1 MGDLSWVLGNREETM
16 AGVYDILRNRAY
28 ERSAH
33 LDDEAFLVKGLWKVD
48 LAFKPNV
55 HERVFRYSFLVAQ
68 TMGQGCCY
76 CDKDLEIEADLI
88 GKDAREIVRTKDCF
102 SIAVL
107 DSIFASIRRNTQ
119 AVHRFEGNSVE
130 KAGRRASIIVDEVNR
145 LAEAVGKEPRQ
156 MRLLNAGVVGNIVLA
171 LKNQGYDVVAT
182 DLDKNLVGREIHGV
196 EVEHGAKTY
205 SLVEEVDVAII
216 TGMTL
221 TTDSLTDIVDTAKRH
236 DTKVLMF
243 AETGA
248 NMGEEYTGDA
258 IGVDI
263 CVSEPFPFYI
273 FQGLTT
279 IEVYRAKWL
288 Q

>member
-1 MGDLSWVLGNREETM
+1 MRPFRGANRNEGFM
-16 AGVYDILRNRAY
+16 AGVYDILRDRAY

-33 LDDEAFLVKGLWKVD
+33 LDDASFLVKGLWKVD

-76 CDKDLEIEADLI
+76 CDKDLEIDADLI
-88 GKDAREIVRTKDCF
+88 GKDSREIVREKDCF

-107 DSIFASIRRNTQ
+107 DSIYASIPRDAQ
-119 AVHRFEGNSVE
+119 AVHKFEGNSVE
-130 KAGRRASIIVDEVNR
+130 KAGMRASIIVDEVNR
-145 LAEAVGKEPRQ
+145 LGKAMGKSPGE
-156 MRLLNAGVVGNIVLA
+156 MRVLNAGVVGNIVLA
-171 LKNQGYDVVAT
+171 LKDQCYDVVAT
-182 DLDKNLVGREIHGV
+182 DLDENLVGRTLHGV
-196 EVEHGAKTY
+196 KVEHGAKTY
-205 SLVEEVDVAII
+205 SLVEDSDVAII

-236 DTKVLMF
+236 DSKVLMF

-248 NMGEEYTGDA
+248 NMGEEYTGEA
-258 IGVDI
+258 IGVDV

-288 Q
+288 R

>member
-1 MGDLSWVLGNREETM
+1 M
-16 AGVYDILRNRAY
+16 AGVYDILRDRAY

-33 LDDEAFLVKGLWKVD
+33 LDDEAFLIKGLWKVD

-55 HERVFRYSFLVAQ
+55 HERMFRYSFLVAQ

-76 CDKDLEIEADLI
+76 CDKDLEIDSALI
-88 GKDAREIVRTKDCF
+88 GEDAREIVRTKDCY

-107 DSIFASIRRNTQ
+107 DSIFASVPRAPQ
-119 AVHRFEGNSVE
+119 AVHKFEGNSVE
-130 KAGRRASIIVDEVNR
+130 KAGKRASIIVEEVNR
-145 LAEAVGKEPRQ
+145 LALAMGKKPGE

-171 LKNQGYDVVAT
+171 LKNEGYDVVAT
-182 DLDKNLVGREIHGV
+182 DFDDNMVGRTLHGV
-196 EVEHGAKTY
+196 TVEHGARTY
-205 SLVEEVDVAII
+205 SFVKDVDVAII

-221 TTDSLTDIVDTAKRH
+221 TTDSLTDIVDTARMH
-236 DTKVLMF
+236 DTRVLMF

-248 NMGEEYTGDA
+248 NMGEEYTSEK

-279 IEVYRAKWL
+279 IEVYRAKWVR
-288 Q
+288 

>member
-1 MGDLSWVLGNREETM
+1 MGDPSGTRIRTEDTM
-16 AGVYDILRNRAY
+16 AGVYDILRDRAY

-48 LAFKPNV
+48 LAFKPNAN
-55 HERVFRYSFLVAQ
+55 ERVFRYSFLVAQ

-76 CDKDLEIEADLI
+76 CDKNLEIDTGLI
-88 GKDAREIVRTKDCF
+88 GKDAREIVRTKDCY
-102 SIAVL
+102 SIAIL
-107 DSIFASIRRNTQ
+107 DSIFASIVRHPQ
-119 AVHRFEGNSVE
+119 VVHKFEGNSVE
-130 KAGRRASIIVDEVNR
+130 KAGKRASIIAAEVNL
-145 LAEAVGKEPRQ
+145 LAERMGKSPGD
-156 MRLLNAGVVGNIVLA
+156 MRVLNAGVVGNIVLA
-171 LKNQGYDVVAT
+171 LKNEGYDVVAT
-182 DLDKNLVGREIHGV
+182 DLDENLVGREMHGV
-196 EVEHGAKTY
+196 KVDHGTRTY
-205 SLVEEVDVAII
+205 SYVKGADVAII

-236 DTKVLMF
+236 DTRVLMF

-248 NMGEEYTGDA
+248 NMGEEYTSDV

-279 IEVYRAKWL
+279 VEVYRAKWL
-288 Q
+288 R

>member
-1 MGDLSWVLGNREETM
+1 M
-16 AGVYDILRNRAY
+16 AGVYDLLRDRAY

-33 LDDEAFLVKGLWKVD
+33 LDDEAFLIKGLWKVD
-48 LAFKPNV
+48 LAFRPNV
-55 HERVFRYSFLVAQ
+55 NERVFRYSFLVGQ

-76 CDKDLEIEADLI
+76 CDEDLDLDDELI
-88 GKDAREIVRTKDCF
+88 GKDAREIIRTKDCY
-102 SIAVL
+102 SIAIM
-107 DSIFASIRRNTQ
+107 DSIFASIPRDTQ
-119 AVHRFEGNSVE
+119 AVHKFEGNSVE
-130 KAGRRASIIVDEVNR
+130 KAGKRASIIVQEVNR
-145 LAEAVGKEPRQ
+145 LARETGRIPGEMK
-156 MRLLNAGVVGNIVLA
+156 LLNAGVVGNIVLA
-171 LKNQGYDVVAT
+171 LKKEGYDVVAT
-182 DLDKNLVGREIHGV
+182 DLDEKLVGRTIHGV
-196 EVEHGAKTY
+196 KVDHGAKTY
-205 SLVEEVDVAII
+205 SYVEDVDVAII

-236 DTKVLMF
+236 DTKILMF

-248 NMGEEYTGDA
+248 NMGEEYTSDA

-288 Q
+288 R

>member
-1 MGDLSWVLGNREETM
+1 MG
-16 AGVYDILRNRAY
+16 GVYDILRDRAY
-28 ERSAH
+28 ERTAH
-33 LDDEAFLVKGLWKVD
+33 LDDEAFLIKGLWKVD

-55 HERVFRYSFLVAQ
+55 NERIFKYSFLVAQ

-76 CDKDLEIEADLI
+76 CDKDLDLDSGLI
-88 GKDAREIVRTKDCF
+88 GRDAREIIRTKDCY
-102 SIAVL
+102 SIAIL
-107 DSIFASIRRNTQ
+107 DSLFASIPRDVQ
-119 AVHRFEGNSVE
+119 QVHKLEGNSVE
-130 KAGRRASIIVDEVNR
+130 KAGRRAAIVVEEVNR
-145 LAEAVGKEPRQ
+145 LAREAGKSPRE
-156 MRLLNAGVVGNIVLA
+156 MRLLNAGVVGNIILG
-171 LKNQGYDVVAT
+171 LKNEGYDVVAT
-182 DLDKNLVGREIHGV
+182 DLDENMVGHTMHGV
-196 EVEHGAKTY
+196 RVEHGARTY
-205 SLVEEVDVAII
+205 SFLGEVDVAII

-236 DTKVLMF
+236 DAKVLMF

-248 NMGEEYTGDA
+248 NMGEEYTSDA

>member
-1 MGDLSWVLGNREETM
+1 M
-16 AGVYDILRNRAY
+16 AGVYDILRDRAY

-48 LAFKPNV
+48 LAFKPNIP
-55 HERVFRYSFLVAQ
+55 ERVFRYSFLVAQ

-76 CDKDLEIEADLI
+76 CDTDLEIDADLI
-88 GKDAREIVRTKDCF
+88 GKDAREIVREKDCF

-107 DSIFASIRRNTQ
+107 DSIYASVPRDAQ
-119 AVHRFEGNSVE
+119 AVHKFEGNSVE
-130 KAGRRASIIVDEVNR
+130 KAGKRASIIVDEVNR
-145 LAEAVGKEPRQ
+145 LGRAMGKSPDQ
-156 MRLLNAGVVGNIVLA
+156 MRVLNAGVVGNIVLA
-171 LKNQGYDVVAT
+171 LKEEGYDVAAT
-182 DLDKNLVGREIHGV
+182 DLDENLVGRTLHGV
-196 EVEHGAKTY
+196 RVEHGARTY
-205 SLVEEVDVAII
+205 SLVESTDVAII

-236 DTKVLMF
+236 DTRVLMF

-248 NMGEEYTGDA
+248 NMGEEYTGDT

-288 Q
+288 R